1 MHLRTRGPIKTMQKN
16 EEINEV
22 TIDPIDK
29 AIPERQD
36 SQWEL
41 TDEQISK
48 AQSRDTF
55 CQDINQKLEK
65 GTLIP
70 RQQHF
75 TENEVLKK
83 CVTDNRGLRLQWYQ
97 TT

>member
-1 MHLRTRGPIKTMQKN
+1 MQEN

-22 TIDPIDK
+22 TIDPINK
-29 AIPERQD
+29 AIPEHQD

-55 CQDINQKLEK
+55 CQNINQKL
-65 GTLIP
+65 
-70 RQQHF
+70 
-75 TENEVLKK
+75 
-83 CVTDNRGLRLQWYQ
+83 
-97 TT
+97 